1 MLVNDTRTLSPG
13 AQEEVRRRVVAAI
26 RNEGMGKSAAA
37 GTFHVSRTSIDAW
50 LEAYRRKGDGGL
62 ASGRRG
68 RPPEPRLTKTQTA
81 QVRRLIRDRCPD
93 QLKLPFALWTRAAV
107 GQLLEDRFDLKVSI
121 WTVGRYL
128 KAWNFTP
135 QKPLRRAYE
144 QNPVA
149 VERWL
154 RVEYPAIQSRAKA
167 EKALIH
173 WGDEMGLRSDHQAGT
188 SYGIKGK
195 TPVIPGTGKRFG
207 CNMISAITNRGQ
219 LSFMLFQERF
229 TNPVFRKFLGR
240 LIRQPYL
247 RGRKCFLIVDGH
259 PVHKSAGVR
268 DWLARHD
275 RRIELFLL
283 PGYSPELN
291 PDELLNQDTKTN
303 ALGRQRPQNQRQMMH
318 LVHTRLRSAQREPQ
332 IVRNYFLEEHVRYAA
347 DPTVFNKY
355 CSP

>member
-1 MLVNDTRTLSPG
+1 MQVNDTRTLSPA
-13 AQEEVRRRVVAAI
+13 AQEELRRRVVAAI
-26 RNEGMGKSAAA
+26 RDQGMRKNSAARV
-37 GTFHVSRTSIDAW
+37 FRVSRTSIDAW
-50 LEAYRRKGDGGL
+50 LKAYRRKGEGGL
-62 ASGRRG
+62 ASGQRG
-68 RPPEPRLTKTQTA
+68 RPPEPRLSKVQSA
-81 QVRRLIRDRCPD
+81 QARRLIRDRCPD

-107 GQLLEDRFDLKVSI
+107 GELLEERFQLKVSV

-144 QNPVA
+144 QDPAA
-149 VERWL
+149 VQRWL
-154 RVEYPAIQSRAKA
+154 TVQYPAIQARAKR
-167 EKALIH
+167 ENALIH

-188 SYGIKGK
+188 SYGIRGH

-219 LSFMLFQERF
+219 LSFMLFKQSF
-229 TNPVFRKFLGR
+229 TNSMFRKFLGR

-247 RGRKCFLIVDGH
+247 QGRKCFLIVDGH

-268 DWLARHD
+268 TWLARHCQ
-275 RRIELFLL
+275 RIELFLL

-303 ALGRQRPQNQRQMMH
+303 ALGRQRPETQKQMIH
-318 LVHTRLRSAQREPQ
+318 LVHTHLHSTQREPE
-332 IVRNYFLEEHVRYAA
+332 IVQHYFFEEHVRYAA
-347 DPTVFNKY
+347 DPVLFNNY
-355 CSP
+355 RSP